1 MPSKSKFDNNV
12 PIQWCPGC
20 PNHLILNALKKALEE
35 LNLNPENICMVSG
48 IGQAAKLPHY
58 LKGNFFN
65 GLHGRALPVA
75 TGIKIANPKLKVIVS
90 TGDGDCYGE
99 GGNHFLHTLRRNPDL
114 TLLVHNNYIYALTKG
129 QASPTTPQGEKRALN
144 PLGVQDLPLNPIALA
159 LVQGAGFVAR
169 ASALHTEHLTDIIK
183 KAISFPG
190 LAYVDILQPCI
201 TWLKD
206 SLKLVKEKAYIL
218 KEHNPKDLN
227 QALKIALQEKWA
239 LGIFYQR
246 ENPEPV
252 LGENFYKLY
261 PEVKLNHNSSV
272 DINKIKELMQN

>member
-1 MPSKSKFDNNV
+1 MPSKSKFDNDV

-35 LNLNPENICMVSG
+35 LSLNPENVCLVSG

-58 LKGNFFN
+58 LKCNFFN
-65 GLHGRALPVA
+65 GLHGRALPIA
-75 TGIKIANPKLKVIVS
+75 TGIKIANPELKVIVS

-114 TLLVHNNYIYALTKG
+114 TLLVHNNSIYALTKG

-159 LVQGAGFVAR
+159 LVQGAGFVAK
-169 ASALHTEHLTDIIK
+169 ASALETEHLKEIIK

-201 TWLKD
+201 TWLKE
-206 SLKLVKEKAYIL
+206 SLKLVKENSYFL
-218 KEHNPKDLN
+218 KNHNFSDFN
-227 QALKIALQEKWA
+227 QALNLALKEKWA

-246 ENPEPV
+246 ENPEPI

-261 PEVKLNHNSSV
+261 PEANLRETRAVKIDTV
-272 DINKIKELMQN
+272 KELMLS